1 MFVKPERL
9 VVVEFGMERRERQLG
24 EKLEEGWCRVSLPII
39 PRADRGAARP
49 DIKQISIFMK
59 VKEPPVP
66 VSGADYASS
75 ADIQGETQSEL
86 RQGEQ

>member
-1 MFVKPERL
+1 
-9 VVVEFGMERRERQLG
+9 
-24 EKLEEGWCRVSLPII
+24 
-39 PRADRGAARP
+39 
-49 DIKQISIFMK
+49 MK

-75 ADIQGETQSEL
+75 ANIQGKTPSQL